1 MPERRLARSW
11 EAQRALMRSQVTE
24 LFRLGRIQTT
34 HARAEEVSSLAEKLI
49 TVAKD
54 PTLAHRRQVA
64 AFVLDPKVTKELVET
79 IAPRYRDRPGGYTR
93 ILKLGPR
100 RGDAAPMVVLE
111 LV

>member
-11 EAQRALMRSQVTE
+11 EAQRALFRNQVTE
-24 LFRLGRIQTT
+24 LFEHSRIQTT
-34 HARAEEVSSLAEKLI
+34 QARAEEVSSLAEKLI

-54 PTLAHRRQVA
+54 PTLAHRRQIA
-64 AFVLDPKVTKELVET
+64 AYVLDKKVTKDLVET
-79 IAPRYRDRPGGYTR
+79 IAPRYKDRPGGYTR

-100 RGDAAPMVVLE
+100 RGDSAPMVILE